1 MSKIAI
7 KRLTKSDLTLFTWHF
22 KEMNAGNQKSINL
35 NADVFIEKL
44 YPDLPAISAQKG
56 KTSFLVDLSI
66 YGPGPTSRHSL
77 ARKIVKGAAYKNW
90 RLNGEFISNPL
101 ETPERYNSLR
111 EGDFALF
118 IFSGEPA
125 PDELKLILVSSHVVE
140 DEKLHARIS
149 SLLDRA
155 SMREIS
161 ASELESVVDH
171 ADIEDSH
178 AARIMDIEGALEDAS
193 QGGIVGVQ
201 QLKRWSSKRHISKDD
216 LRRAR
221 DKIDAVGALGEEFVN
236 SFLSDS
242 LRDNEIVSY
251 KWVSNENAV
260 EAYDFLIGNDQFVD
274 VKSTSGSFGQKIHIS
289 INELLH
295 MKDFA
300 DYRLYRVFGIHNRKA
315 RLRISQT
322 MQNFAISILSKLDP
336 LVSGVRVDSISVSP
350 DIFEFGEEIEIIM
363 SSAER
368 HDY

>member
-35 NADVFIEKL
+35 NADIFIEKL
-44 YPDLPAISAQKG
+44 YPDLPAISTQKG

-66 YGPGPTSRHSL
+66 FGPGPTSRHSL

-90 RLNGEFISNPL
+90 RLNGEFINNPL

-111 EGDFALF
+111 EGDFAIF
-118 IFSGEPA
+118 IFAGEPA
-125 PDELKLILVSSHVVE
+125 PEELKLILVSSHVVE
-140 DEKLHARIS
+140 DEKLHSRIL
-149 SLLDRA
+149 SLLGRA

-161 ASELESVVDH
+161 ISELESVVNY

-193 QGGIVGVQ
+193 QGGIAGVQ
-201 QLKRWSSKRHISKDD
+201 QLKRWSSKRNISKDD
-216 LRRAR
+216 LRKAR

-236 SFLSDS
+236 SFLSDC
-242 LRDNEIVSY
+242 LIGGEIASY

-260 EAYDFLIGNDQFVD
+260 EAYDFLIGNNKFVD
-274 VKSTSGSFGQKIHIS
+274 VKSTSGGFGQKIHIS

-300 DYRLYRVFGIHNRKA
+300 DYRIYRVFGVYNRKA
-315 RLRISQT
+315 RLRISQP
-322 MQNFAISILSKLDP
+322 MQDFATSILSKLDP
-336 LVSGVRVDSISVSP
+336 VIPGVRVDSVSVSP
-350 DIFEFGEEIEIIM
+350 DILEFGEEIEIVM

-368 HDY
+368 QDT